1 MTRHAKGE
9 FEVSL
14 VPQTDREVKG
24 LNRMTIDK
32 QFKGDLDAIT
42 QGQMLSARTDI
53 PESAGYVAIER
64 VTGKLHGKE
73 GSFVLQH
80 TGTMNRGRSSLLIT
94 VVPDS
99 GAGELSGISGTLSI
113 DIINRK
119 HYYEFVYDLPEG
131 NL

>member
-1 MTRHAKGE
+1 
-9 FEVSL
+9 
-14 VPQTDREVKG
+14 
-24 LNRMTIDK
+24 
-32 QFKGDLDAIT
+32 
-42 QGQMLSARTDI
+42 MLSARTDI

>member
-1 MTRHAKGE
+1 MTRQAKGE
-9 FEVSL
+9 FEVSI

-32 QFKGDLDAIT
+32 QFRGDLDAVT

-53 PESAGYVAIER
+53 PESAGYVAMER
-64 VTGKLHGKE
+64 VEGKLHGRE

-80 TGTMNRGRSSLLIT
+80 TGTMSRGKPSLLVT

-99 GAGELSGISGTLSI
+99 GTGELSGLTGTLSI
-113 DIINRK
+113 NIVDRK
-119 HYYEFVYDLPEG
+119 HYYEFTYELPEM
-131 NL
+131 NS